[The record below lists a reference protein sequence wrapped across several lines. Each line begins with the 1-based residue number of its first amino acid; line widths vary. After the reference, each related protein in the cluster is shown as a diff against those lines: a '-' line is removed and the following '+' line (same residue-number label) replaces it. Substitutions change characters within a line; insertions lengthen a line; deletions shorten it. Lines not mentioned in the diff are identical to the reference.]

1 MTALM
6 NRALVLRCIVLAGL
20 LIFFFD
26 CVAFPDE
33 WKARHPLVSP
43 TGVMNLSD
51 MPPPSEIFFSGPEDP
66 ANTAAWLDQLRAWRT
81 DRRIRLRYDGSQF
94 ERPELEWTQHV
105 FSQVQ
110 LLIWDRSFYDPE
122 KGEYTVDRFLNE
134 TESRI
139 GPIDAVLIWHVYPNL
154 GVDDRNQFDL
164 LRDLPGG
171 IPGLRR
177 MVEQFH
183 SRGVKVFF
191 PILAWDTGTR
201 DEGAFPWISI
211 SQLLAEIGAD
221 GINFDTLESV
231 PLSFRLASDATG
243 HPLAL
248 EPQFEPRDES
258 LAWTNIGWND
268 WVTWEG
274 KEYPFVPMV
283 DKTKWLETR
292 HTVNVTDRFTRDK
305 TDSLQHAFFNGEG
318 YAVLENLWGF
328 WYEMNPNDAEAVLR
342 FTRIERAMAENLRS
356 PDWEPHAQVLQA
368 GVFASKFPVATR
380 TLWTIVNRNEYD
392 VAGAQLL
399 VPYRAGIHYY
409 DLWHGTELKPAVHGA
424 EATLSFELEGRGFGA
439 VVATDESPTT
449 GPLRDVL
456 TFMSERS
463 KRPLSSYSREWKAA
477 PQTMV
482 EIKPTKSAVAV
493 PAGMVRIPEGDYDFQ
508 VRGIEIEGGNDPG
521 VDVQYP
527 WEDAARRFHS
537 HRMHIHSFYIDRA
550 PVTNADFK
558 KFLSATQY
566 RPKDDHNFLRDW
578 KDGNYPEGRANKPVT
593 WVSIEDARAYAA
605 WAGKRLPH
613 EWEWQFSAQSSD
625 GRLYP
630 WGNEWNPHA
639 LPAADRGHTMRP
651 PANVDD
657 FPKGASPFGVL
668 DLVGNVSQWTDEYS
682 DPHTRAAI
690 IRGGAAHQPRGSI
703 WYFPQTYR
711 LDEHQKYLLMS
722 PGRDRA
728 GTIGFR
734 CVVDAG

>member
-243 HPLAL
+243 HALAL